1 MKTKLALLAL
11 GGSLLLG
18 VPALLAQSST
28 TNGPS
33 PEQMWKYQ
41 IALENDR
48 SLGER
53 ALLPPGLKEKMH
65 LTDEQKTELKP
76 FEEDFAVTSGEFQV
90 ANQPRI
96 EAALAVSRQARE
108 SKDPAQI
115 QAARLQMQ
123 NVWAGLQPYRAAA
136 VKQIK
141 PLLMPDQILILDDA
155 KNQWRENR
163 GDEANDPSAR

>member
-1 MKTKLALLAL
+1 MMKTTLTLFAL
-11 GGSLLLG
+11 GSLLLMAA
-18 VPALLAQSST
+18 PALRAQDNFANTNSPAAGTNRGNIRSRWKT
-28 TNGPS
+28 TGP
-33 PEQMWKYQ
+33 
-41 IALENDR
+41 
-48 SLGER
+48 LGER

-96 EAALAVSRQARE
+96 EAAVTVSRQARE

-123 NVWAGLQPYRAAA
+123 HVWAGLEPVLPRRRGRQT
-136 VKQIK
+136 
-141 PLLMPDQILILDDA
+141 
-155 KNQWRENR
+155 NQ
-163 GDEANDPSAR
+163 AHC